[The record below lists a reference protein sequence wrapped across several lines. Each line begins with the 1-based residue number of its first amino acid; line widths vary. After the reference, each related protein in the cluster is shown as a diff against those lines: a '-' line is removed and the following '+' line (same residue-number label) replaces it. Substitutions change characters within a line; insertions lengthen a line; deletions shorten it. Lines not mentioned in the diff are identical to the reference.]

1 MPDTPLP
8 PPVATVF
15 LRGEF
20 DLARGREIL
29 DRVHRALA
37 ASATNRLAI
46 DLADAT
52 FFDCYSIGRL
62 VLARQHAARQGVTA
76 FVIHVDHPM
85 VHRVLEI
92 TGVLPTMRP
101 PAPEPTAAAEGHLR
115 TVGKSTP
122 VADPTCMPTGRLPA
136 AATRDRSHPRPL
148 TPAPGSTVLVSRHPT
163 DEQRALRE
171 VHTMGRPA
179 GIARA

>member
-52 FFDCYSIGRL
+52 FFDCYAIGRL

-85 VHRVLEI
+85 VHRVLDI

-101 PAPEPTAAAEGHLR
+101 PAPEPTAGRGRARKDRRQVDPSRRPDMYADGA
-115 TVGKSTP
+115 
-122 VADPTCMPTGRLPA
+122 VA
-136 AATRDRSHPRPL
+136 
-148 TPAPGSTVLVSRHPT
+148 GSSDT
-163 DEQRALRE
+163 
-171 VHTMGRPA
+171 
-179 GIARA
+179 